1 MPKYK
6 LHLLMEQVVYK
17 AISEKRVTWL
27 PYSEGFAGLSVYR
40 FTWGGFIFE
49 YQEMFEN
56 PCSLEI
62 ISGEPDEEYLS
73 EYLKVV
79 PV

>member
-1 MPKYK
+1 MPTYK
-6 LHLLMEQVVYK
+6 LHEKMEPVVYK
-17 AISEKRVTWL
+17 AIKDRRVTWL
-27 PYSEGFAGLSVYR
+27 PYSEGFAGLSVHR

-49 YQEMFEN
+49 YEEMFES
-56 PCSLEI
+56 PFSLTI
-62 ISGEPDEEYLS
+62 LCGEPDEEYLS